1 MKYIDEYRDADL
13 TRKLLADLQKTITRN
28 WTLMEVCGGQTHSII
43 KSGLDQM
50 LPPQIELVHGP
61 GCPVCVTPLE
71 QVDKAIALAS
81 LPEVIFS
88 SYGDMLRV
96 PGSKQDLF
104 AVKAQGGDVRIVY
117 SPLDALKIAKDNPSK
132 TVLFFAIGFETTA
145 PANAMAV
152 MQAKAQGI
160 KNFAVL
166 VSHVTVPAAISA
178 LMDSSQVETGTTSP
192 DQKIDGFLAAGHV
205 CTVMGFWEYEP
216 LVEKYKIPIV
226 VTGFEPVD
234 LLHGILK
241 CVRQLEAGSHTVENA
256 YERSVSR
263 EGNRPAQAVIKQVFE
278 MTDRA
283 WRGIGVIPMSGYKLR
298 PEFAEFDA
306 ERRFP
311 QVQAIQT
318 KENPLCISGLV
329 LQGRKKPSECTA
341 FGKECTPQTPLGA
354 TMVSSEGACAAYYRY
369 GRYSKVSGKAK
380 RALEPTVSQ

>member
-1 MKYIDEYRDADL
+1 VKYLDEYRDADL

-50 LPPQIELVHGP
+50 LPPEIELVHGP

-81 LPEVIFS
+81 RPDVIFS

-96 PGSKQDLF
+96 PGSSRDLF
-104 AVKAQGGDVRIVY
+104 AVKAAGGDVRIVY
-117 SPLDALKIAKDNPSK
+117 SPLDALKIARDNPGK
-132 TVLFFAIGFETTA
+132 TVVFFAIGFETTA

-152 MQAKAQGI
+152 LQAKSQGLA
-160 KNFAVL
+160 NFSVL
-166 VSHVTVPAAISA
+166 VSHVTVPAAITA
-178 LMDSSQVETGTTSP
+178 LMDSSRAETGTTSSRAETGTTSP
-192 DQKIDGFLAAGHV
+192 DMRVDGFLAAGHV

-216 LVEKYKIPIV
+216 LAEKYKIPIV

-241 CVRQLEAGSHTVENA
+241 CIRQLEAGTHTVENA

-263 EGNRPAQAVIKQVFE
+263 DGNRPAQAVIQKVFE

-283 WRGIGVIPMSGYKLR
+283 WRGIGIIPLSGYRLR
-298 PEFAEFDA
+298 PEFAAFDA
-306 ERRFP
+306 ELRFP
-311 QVQAIQT
+311 EVQAIET
-318 KENPLCISGLV
+318 KESLLCISGLV
-329 LQGRKKPSECTA
+329 LQGRKKPSECPA

-369 GRYSKVSGKAK
+369 K
-380 RALEPTVSQ
+380 R

>member
-13 TRKLLADLQKTITRN
+13 TRKLLADLQKTVTRS

-50 LPPQIELVHGP
+50 LPPEIELVHGP

-81 LPEVIFS
+81 RPDVIFT

-96 PGSKQDLF
+96 PGSTRDLF
-104 AVKAQGGDVRIVY
+104 AVKAAGGDVRIVY
-117 SPLDALKIAKDNPSK
+117 SPLDALKIARDNPGK
-132 TVLFFAIGFETTA
+132 TIVFFAIGFETTA

-152 MQAKAQGI
+152 LQAKARGLT
-160 KNFAVL
+160 NFTVL

-178 LMDSSQVETGTTSP
+178 LMDSP
-192 DQKIDGFLAAGHV
+192 DVRVDGFLAAGHV

-241 CVRQLEAGSHTVENA
+241 CIKQLEAGTHTVENA

-263 EGNRPAQAVIKQVFE
+263 EGNKPAQAVIQKVFE

-283 WRGIGVIPMSGYKLR
+283 WRGIGVIPLSGYRLR
-298 PEFAEFDA
+298 PEFAAFDA
-306 ERRFP
+306 ELRFP
-311 QVQAIQT
+311 EVQAIET
-318 KENPLCISGLV
+318 KESPLCISGLV
-329 LQGRKKPSECTA
+329 LQGRKKPGECPA
-341 FGKECTPQTPLGA
+341 FGRECTPQTPLGA
-354 TMVSSEGACAAYYRY
+354 TMVSSEGACAAYYHY
-369 GRYSKVSGKAK
+369 GRYSFPSPREAPPKGVG
-380 RALEPTVSQ
+380 RGDRGEVR